1 MKVSDELR
9 VHMYVCQP
17 AECTPF
23 LATIAIAPMNISGFF
38 KEDKVHV
45 RIGADQQTGERGV
58 SDSVRM
64 RQQENA

>member
-1 MKVSDELR
+1 
-9 VHMYVCQP
+9 
-17 AECTPF
+17 
-23 LATIAIAPMNISGFF
+23 MNISGFF